1 MALSGWSGSNRI
13 ELASPIVA
21 GAPCTL
27 ACWFNSTSLTAN
39 QNLVALRNAAN
50 TCFIGISASGNRA
63 GDPVLAYA
71 GLPASAVAETA
82 TGYSANVWQHAAGV
96 FASSS
101 SRSAFLNG
109 GNKVTNTISI
119 TPLTLT
125 ETNLAGFSSSAS
137 DRLSGA
143 LAEVGIWDVAL
154 TDDEIASL
162 AKGVTPDQIRPQSL
176 IAYLP
181 LIRTAQD
188 IKGTNWST
196 AGTLTVAD
204 HPRVYA

>member
-1 MALSGWSGSNRI
+1 MALSGWSGTNRI
-13 ELASPIVA
+13 DLPSAIVA

-27 ACWFNSTSLTAN
+27 ACWFNSTSLTVN
-39 QNLVALRNAAN
+39 QNLLALRNVANTYYVGIAAN
-50 TCFIGISASGNRA
+50 GSQV
-63 GDPVLAYA
+63 GDPVQAYTA
-71 GLPASAVAETA
+71 SPAVIAATSA
-82 TGYSANVWQHAAGV
+82 GYSANVWQHAAGV
-96 FASSS
+96 FESSS

-109 GNKVTNTISI
+109 GNKGTNTTTI

-125 ETNLAGFSSSAS
+125 ETHLAAFSSSAS
-137 DRLSGA
+137 QRLIGA

-162 AKGVTPDQIRPQSL
+162 AKGFTPDQIRPQNL

-181 LIRTAQD
+181 LIRSAQD
-188 IKGTNWST
+188 IKGTSWVAS
-196 AGTLTVAD
+196 GTLTVAD